1 MPEKKKTVCGIKQ
14 GNEQDEQMRY
24 RKSDQFIVP

>member
-1 MPEKKKTVCGIKQ
+1 MPEKKTVCGIKQ